1 VENFTKL
8 RKLFPPNAFCFTFS
22 VICSKD
28 ETMKDAGY
36 RNLDKIREF
45 ESYFINIGYDTR
57 IFDPAGQDSIG
68 GGCGQLFYVQNFLKN
83 S

>member
-1 VENFTKL
+1 
-8 RKLFPPNAFCFTFS
+8 
-22 VICSKD
+22 
-28 ETMKDAGY
+28 MKDAGY

-45 ESYFINIGYDTR
+45 ERYFLNIGYDTR